1 MVLPCHISSLFVY
14 LIAFRR
20 LSYLISWLVRLQVV
34 ISSEIYHVIS
44 LDISGDYESQSFF
57 NYVGRVGQYNTT
69 GRKRPGRQKD
79 KNSSGRTGLR
89 TSARADLCCEYTIEH
104 NMEWNLV
111 TIFGIRIAIRA
122 FIVRP
127 CHDVSEKCAHVS
139 MQALT

>member
-1 MVLPCHISSLFVY
+1 MKANH
-14 LIAFRR
+14 
-20 LSYLISWLVRLQVV
+20 
-34 ISSEIYHVIS
+34 
-44 LDISGDYESQSFF
+44 FF
-57 NYVGRVGQYNTT
+57 KNYVGRVGQYNTT
-69 GRKRPGRQKD
+69 GRNRPGRQKD

-89 TSARADLCCEYTIEH
+89 TSARADLSCEYTKEH

-127 CHDVSEKCAHVS
+127 RHDVTREKCAHVS